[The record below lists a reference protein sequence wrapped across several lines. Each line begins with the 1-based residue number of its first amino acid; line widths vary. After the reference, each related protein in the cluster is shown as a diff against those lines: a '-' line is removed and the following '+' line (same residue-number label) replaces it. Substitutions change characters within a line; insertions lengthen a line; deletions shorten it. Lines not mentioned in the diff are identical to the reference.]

1 MFRIAFVGAREG
13 HFPVAVSLINY
24 KRFTPIPALLL
35 GVCTNIYY
43 LLFIIYLLFIYYSYD
58 HDIHTSM
65 LQ

>member
-1 MFRIAFVGAREG
+1 LASTNRIAFVGAREG

-35 GVCTNIYY
+35 GVCLT
-43 LLFIIYLLFIYYSYD
+43 
-58 HDIHTSM
+58 